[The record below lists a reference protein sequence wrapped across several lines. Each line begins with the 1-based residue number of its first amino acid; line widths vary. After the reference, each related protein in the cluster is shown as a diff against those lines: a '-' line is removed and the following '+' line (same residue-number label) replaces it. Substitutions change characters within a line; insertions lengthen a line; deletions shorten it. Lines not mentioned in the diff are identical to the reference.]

1 MPRRDRRCDDVRHH
15 TRGTGRSCA
24 RGDPGLR
31 VLQNTRNLGGAF
43 RPGAVDEV
51 INPYVR
57 AGTGI
62 CQMPCPEQLAWG
74 GVLKRRLLFLYGRP
88 WLSPVDRLIRPGLS
102 GYTVVR
108 YRLLARR
115 VARQLIGYQRSGFD
129 VVGVVGV
136 DASPTCGV
144 TTTLDLGPVSG
155 RGRCLP
161 LGPPRPPLHERHRP
175 QWLGGARSR
184 PVHRRAQ

>member
-1 MPRRDRRCDDVRHH
+1 MCDITPAGLVAAVPEVTQDFGYFRTLGTSAAPSGRARLTRSSTPTYGPAPASARCPVPNGWP
-15 TRGTGRSCA
+15 GT
-24 RGDPGLR
+24 
-31 VLQNTRNLGGAF
+31 
-43 RPGAVDEV
+43 
-51 INPYVR
+51 
-57 AGTGI
+57 
-62 CQMPCPEQLAWG
+62 

-88 WLSPVDRLIRPGLS
+88 WLSPVVRLIRPGLS